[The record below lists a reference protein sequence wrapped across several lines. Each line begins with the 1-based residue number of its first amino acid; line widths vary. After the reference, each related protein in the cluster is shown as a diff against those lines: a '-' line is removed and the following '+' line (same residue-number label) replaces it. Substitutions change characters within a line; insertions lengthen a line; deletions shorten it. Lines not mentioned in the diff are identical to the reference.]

1 MISHRMADAI
11 KKKMRIIPKKNKQV
25 YTGIASAQNQ
35 QLLDNQI
42 NQPVVNEA
50 SEEIFIDKAI

>member
-1 MISHRMADAI
+1 
-11 KKKMRIIPKKNKQV
+11 MRITSRKNKQV

-35 QLLDNQI
+35 QLLGKQI
-42 NQPVVNEA
+42 NQTVVNEA